1 MIEDKV
7 EIVIPTYNRDKY
19 LDNTLNSLLNSPF
32 KNCKITIRDNAS
44 PDNTPEICEKYSS
57 LFNNIH
63 IIRNE
68 KNIGGN
74 ANVLRSYEQ
83 ANYPYVWVLADND
96 MLNFDKCHD
105 FIDAIES
112 EKYDLII
119 CNSFKYGVKNNNNCY
134 PTIDD
139 EPISEYIKREKGDSD
154 NYLENTTQEL
164 ASIIKQ
170 HYFTIACFIPS
181 TIYKTSLI
189 DTEVLINGS
198 NFISHSYPHF
208 ALISKALNEN
218 LLTYKTQN
226 DIVFLRENPNDAE
239 LDSDIEWFSR
249 YLGCIPS
256 INNKKLQYYAEKHGG
271 HDLYYEI
278 PARIIYAKARDDP
291 NLKNSV
297 FEIIETMYQLRSLG
311 LGLLY
316 QIYIMI
322 FYFTPKKICKY
333 YVKKVVS
340 IN

>member
-74 ANVLRSYEQ
+74 ANILRSYEQ

-96 MLNFDKCHD
+96 ILNFDRCQD

-119 CNSFKYGVKNNNNCY
+119 CNSSLYKAEDSPNKL
-134 PTIDD
+134 PTVDD
-139 EPISEYIKREKGDSD
+139 EPISEYIKRNKIND

-164 ASIIKQ
+164 ASIIKN
-170 HYFTIACFIPS
+170 HYFGIGCFISS

-189 DTEVLINGS
+189 DEDVLITGS
-198 NFISHSYPHF
+198 KYISRSHPHF
-208 ALISKALNEN
+208 SLVAKALNEN
-218 LLTYKTQN
+218 LLTYKTKY
-226 DIVFLRENPNDAE
+226 DIVYWQSNDDETE
-239 LDSDIEWFSR
+239 LVGIDWYAK
-249 YLGCIPS
+249 YLDCIPL
-256 INNKKLQYYAEKHGG
+256 INDKEFRSYAEQEYANYTFYIE
-271 HDLYYEI
+271 LA
-278 PARIIYAKARDDP
+278 ARIVYAKATHDST
-291 NLKNSV
+291 LKESI
-297 FEIIETMYQLRSLG
+297 FSFIETMYKLKG
-311 LGLLY
+311 WGKGFLY
-316 QIYIMI
+316 QIYLMI
-322 FYFTPKKICKY
+322 LYCVPTFLCEYF
-333 YVKKVVS
+333 VKKRPK
-340 IN
+340 